1 MSPAAMSCGFGF
13 PGGSEGDGSGSGII
27 SDASFGG
34 DDGTNSGGESR
45 RRFVLCSFDGMGLLC
60 FLLGSLPFR
69 IACRADRVLVCRC
82 SLHMCRGCALDHT
95 GGGEDGMLD
104 AKA

>member
-1 MSPAAMSCGFGF
+1 MSLAAMSCGFGF

-27 SDASFGG
+27 SDASFGWILFPLLFSGDSG

-69 IACRADRVLVCRC
+69 VGKFFVD
-82 SLHMCRGCALDHT
+82 
-95 GGGEDGMLD
+95 GGYVF
-104 AKA
+104 